1 MEGRITLN
9 GRYEIIDKIGGGGMA
24 EVFHGYDTVL
34 HRDVGIKILRDQF
47 IQDKQFVARFRQ
59 EACNAACLSHP
70 NIVNIYDSGNENDIY
85 YIVMEYVVGR
95 SLKEVIQE
103 NGALD
108 YKTAVRYAI
117 GIASALKQAHDHSIV
132 HCDVKSQNIL
142 IDTKGVPK
150 ITDFGIARAFGQP
163 SNGTDKNVI
172 GSVYYLSPEQAAG
185 QPVTPQSDLYSLGVV
200 LFEMLT
206 GKLPYD
212 GDTPLE
218 VARMHLESSTPS
230 ARRYDPDIPYYLDN
244 IITKALAKNPRLR
257 YATAD
262 DFLTDLKRAQTHL
275 LGDMGGE
282 EETWNDARKHPVSD
296 ETMVISKSDM
306 LDGLL
311 KPQTAEAAEKSPA
324 AGPEKPDPKK
334 KEEPETLLE
343 KYGKKKLLAFFM
355 AAIVLLSG
363 VIYAILSYT
372 SGDVTV
378 PDLKGKTIVEA
389 EAILTKD
396 KLGYTLTEAYDA
408 TATPGVIIKQ
418 NPAAHSRVKAGRK
431 IQLVVSKGPEPG
443 VVPELKKKTLAE
455 ATTML
460 EKAKLKVGTVTV
472 KYEAGAG
479 KGTVLSQSI
488 APKQKVSEGTS
499 VDLVVN
505 ISGNQTVVPGLAG
518 MSLAEARNQLSSVGL
533 TIGSI
538 QTQKSDQAKD
548 TVLSSDPGSGSVMD
562 RGGAVSLVVSAGKK
576 EEKKSRSSSGSS
588 GGGSTRTIGYTVP
601 GSGSAKNVKIIVSD
615 DSSTRT
621 IFSDSVAPGTR
632 ITRTVNVGS
641 GASVQI
647 YVNGELA
654 EDKSL

>member
-9 GRYEIIDKIGGGGMA
+9 DRYEIIDKIGGGGMA

-70 NIVNIYDSGNENDIY
+70 NIVNIYDSGNEHDIY

-95 SLKEVIQE
+95 SLKEVIEE

-163 SNGTDKNVI
+163 SNGSDKNVI

-262 DFLTDLKRAQTHL
+262 DFLSDLKHAQTHL
-275 LGDMGGE
+275 LGDAGL
-282 EETWNDARKHPVSD
+282 TDDPWDKPRKSPVSD

-311 KPQTAEAAEKSPA
+311 KPQQP
-324 AGPEKPDPKK
+324 KPVPKAPDNK
-334 KEEPETLLE
+334 DGDKGNSLVE
-343 KYGKKKLLAFFM
+343 KYGKKKLLAFFL
-355 AAIVLLSG
+355 AALVVLSG

-378 PDLKGKTIVEA
+378 PDVKGKTIVEA
-389 EAILTKD
+389 EAILTKE

-408 TATPGVIIKQ
+408 KVTPGVVIKQ
-418 NPAAHSRVKAGRK
+418 TPGAHTRVKAGRK
-431 IQLVVSKGPEPG
+431 INLVVSKGPEPG
-443 VVPELKKKTLAE
+443 VVPDLKKKKLND
-455 ATTML
+455 ATMML

-472 KYEAGAG
+472 KYEAGAP
-479 KGTVLSQSI
+479 KGTVISQSI
-488 APKQKVSEGTS
+488 APNSKVSEGTS

-505 ISGNQTVVPGLAG
+505 ISDNQTVVPSLAG
-518 MSLAEARNQLSSVGL
+518 MSLSEAQSALQSAGLSVG
-533 TIGSI
+533 SVSAAS
-538 QTQKSDQAKD
+538 SDSAKN
-548 TVLSSDPGSGSVMD
+548 TVLSSDPGAGSVLD
-562 RGGAVSLVVSAGKK
+562 KGSAVTLVVSAGKK
-576 EEKKSRSSSGSS
+576 EEKKSSSSSGSS
-588 GGGSTRTIGYTVP
+588 SRTISYTVP
-601 GSGSAKNVKIIVSD
+601 GSGSAKDVRIIVTD
-615 DSSTRT
+615 DSGSRT
-621 IFSDSVAPGTR
+621 VFSDSVAPGTR
-632 ITRTVNVGS
+632 ISRSVSAGS
-641 GASVQI
+641 GARIQI
-647 YVNGELA
+647 YLNGELA
-654 EDKSL
+654 EDKTL

>member
-70 NIVNIYDSGNENDIY
+70 NIVNIYDSGNEHDIY

-95 SLKEVIQE
+95 SLKEVIEE

-163 SNGTDKNVI
+163 CNGTDKNVI

-262 DFLTDLKRAQTHL
+262 DFLTDLKHAQTHL
-275 LGDMGGE
+275 LGDAGLTDD
-282 EETWNDARKHPVSD
+282 TWDKPRKSPVSD

-311 KPQTAEAAEKSPA
+311 KPQQAEAAQQKPQQPKPEPKE
-324 AGPEKPDPKK
+324 PEKKSKGDS
-334 KEEPETLLE
+334 LVE
-343 KYGKKKLLAFFM
+343 KYGKKKLLAFFL
-355 AAIVLLSG
+355 AALVVLSG
-363 VIYAILSYT
+363 IIYAILGYT

-378 PDLKGKTIVEA
+378 PDVKGKTIVEA
-389 EAILTKD
+389 EAILTKE

-408 TATPGVIIKQ
+408 KVTPGVVIKQ
-418 NPAAHSRVKAGRK
+418 TPGAHTRVKAGRK
-431 IQLVVSKGPEPG
+431 ITLVVSKGPEPG
-443 VVPELKKKTLAE
+443 VVPDLKKKKLNDATL
-455 ATTML
+455 ML

-472 KYEAGAG
+472 KYEAGAP
-479 KGTVLSQSI
+479 KGTVISQSI
-488 APKQKVSEGTS
+488 ASGSKVSEGTS

-505 ISGNQTVVPGLAG
+505 ISDNQTVVPSLAG
-518 MSLAEARNQLSSVGL
+518 MSLSEAQSALSSAGLSVGSVSA
-533 TIGSI
+533 TS
-538 QTQKSDQAKD
+538 SDSAKN
-548 TVLSSDPGSGSVMD
+548 TVLSSDPGAGSVLD
-562 RGGAVSLVVSAGKK
+562 KGSAVTLVVSAGKK
-576 EEKKSRSSSGSS
+576 EEKKSSSSSGGSS
-588 GGGSTRTIGYTVP
+588 RIISYTVP
-601 GSGSAKNVKIIVSD
+601 GSGSAKDVRIIVTD
-615 DSSTRT
+615 DSGSRT
-621 IFSDSVAPGTR
+621 VFSDSVAPGTR
-632 ITRTVNVGS
+632 ISRSVSAGS
-641 GASVQI
+641 GARVQV
-647 YVNGELA
+647 YLNGELA
-654 EDKSL
+654 EDKTL

>member
-70 NIVNIYDSGNENDIY
+70 NIVNIYDSGNENEIY

-163 SNGTDKNVI
+163 SNASEKNVI

-262 DFLTDLKRAQTHL
+262 DFLTDLKHAQTHL
-275 LGDMGGE
+275 LGDLGGDE
-282 EETWNDARKHPVSD
+282 DAWSNPRKHPVSD

-306 LDGLL
+306 LDGIL
-311 KPQTAEAAEKSPA
+311 KPQRAEAAEKRPEA
-324 AGPEKPDPKK
+324 QTEKPQKDG
-334 KEEPETLLE
+334 EDSAGGLLE

-363 VIYAILSYT
+363 IIYAILSYT

-389 EAILTKD
+389 EAILTRD
-396 KLGYTLTEAYDA
+396 KLGYTLTEEYDPK
-408 TATPGVIIKQ
+408 ATPGVIIKQ
-418 NPAAHSRVKAGRK
+418 NPAAHSLVKAGRK
-431 IQLVVSKGPEPG
+431 IHLVVSK
-443 VVPELKKKTLAE
+443 
-455 ATTML
+455 
-460 EKAKLKVGTVTV
+460 
-472 KYEAGAG
+472 
-479 KGTVLSQSI
+479 
-488 APKQKVSEGTS
+488 
-499 VDLVVN
+499 
-505 ISGNQTVVPGLAG
+505 
-518 MSLAEARNQLSSVGL
+518 
-533 TIGSI
+533 
-538 QTQKSDQAKD
+538 
-548 TVLSSDPGSGSVMD
+548 
-562 RGGAVSLVVSAGKK
+562 
-576 EEKKSRSSSGSS
+576 
-588 GGGSTRTIGYTVP
+588 
-601 GSGSAKNVKIIVSD
+601 
-615 DSSTRT
+615 
-621 IFSDSVAPGTR
+621 
-632 ITRTVNVGS
+632 
-641 GASVQI
+641 
-647 YVNGELA
+647 
-654 EDKSL
+654 

>member
-70 NIVNIYDSGNENDIY
+70 NIVNIYDSGNEHDIY

-95 SLKEVIQE
+95 SLKEVIEE

-163 SNGTDKNVI
+163 CNGTDKNVI

-262 DFLTDLKRAQTHL
+262 DFLTDLKHAQTHL
-275 LGDMGGE
+275 LGDAGLTDD
-282 EETWNDARKHPVSD
+282 TWDKPRKSPVSD

-311 KPQTAEAAEKSPA
+311 KPQQAEAAQQKPQQPKPEPKE
-324 AGPEKPDPKK
+324 PEKKSKGDS
-334 KEEPETLLE
+334 LVE
-343 KYGKKKLLAFFM
+343 KYGKKKLLAFFL
-355 AAIVLLSG
+355 AALVVLSG
-363 VIYAILSYT
+363 IIYAILGYT

-378 PDLKGKTIVEA
+378 PDVKGKTIVEA
-389 EAILTKD
+389 EAILTKE

-408 TATPGVIIKQ
+408 KVTPGVVIKQ
-418 NPAAHSRVKAGRK
+418 TPGAHTRVKAGRK
-431 IQLVVSKGPEPG
+431 ITLVVSKGPEPG
-443 VVPELKKKTLAE
+443 VVPDLKKKKLSDATL
-455 ATTML
+455 ML

-472 KYEAGAG
+472 KYEAGAP
-479 KGTVLSQSI
+479 KGTVISQSI
-488 APKQKVSEGTS
+488 ASGSKVSEGTS

-505 ISGNQTVVPGLAG
+505 ISDNQTVVPSLAG
-518 MSLAEARNQLSSVGL
+518 MSLSEAQSALQSAGLSVGSVSA
-533 TIGSI
+533 TS
-538 QTQKSDQAKD
+538 SDSAKN
-548 TVLSSDPGSGSVMD
+548 TVLSSDPGAGSVLD
-562 RGGAVSLVVSAGKK
+562 KGSAVTLVVSAGKK
-576 EEKKSRSSSGSS
+576 EEKKSSSSSGGSS
-588 GGGSTRTIGYTVP
+588 RTISYTVP
-601 GSGSAKNVKIIVSD
+601 GSGSAKDVRIIVTD
-615 DSSTRT
+615 DNGSRT
-621 IFSDSVAPGTR
+621 VFSDSVAPGTR
-632 ITRTVNVGS
+632 ISRSVSAGS
-641 GASVQI
+641 GARVQV
-647 YVNGELA
+647 YLNGELA
-654 EDKSL
+654 EDKTL

>member
-95 SLKEVIQE
+95 SLKEVIEE

-163 SNGTDKNVI
+163 SNASDKNVI

-262 DFLTDLKRAQTHL
+262 DFLTDLKHAQTHL
-275 LGDMGGE
+275 LGDTGLDE
-282 EETWNDARKHPVSD
+282 DAWTQPRKKPVSD

-311 KPQTAEAAEKSPA
+311 QSQKAEASGGRQLEKDGKS
-324 AGPEKPDPKK
+324 EKQ
-334 KEEPETLLE
+334 EPEEKDGLLE
-343 KYGKKKLLAFFM
+343 RYGKKKLLAFFL
-355 AAIVLLSG
+355 AAIVVLSG
-363 VIYAILSYT
+363 VIYAILGYT

-396 KLGYTLTEAYDA
+396 KLGYTLTEEYDA
-408 TATPGVIIKQ
+408 KVTPGVIIKQ

-443 VVPELKKKTLAE
+443 VVPDLKKKTLAE
-455 ATTML
+455 AIAML
-460 EKAKLKVGTVTV
+460 EKAKLKVGSVTV
-472 KYEAGAG
+472 KYEAGAPQ
-479 KGTVLSQSI
+479 GTVISQSI

-499 VDLVVN
+499 VDLVMN
-505 ISGNQTVVPGLAG
+505 ISGNQTVVPSLAG
-518 MSLAEARNQLSSVGL
+518 LSLADARSQLSSMGL

-538 QTQKSDQAKD
+538 QAAESDKAKD
-548 TVLSSDPGSGSVMD
+548 TVLSSSPDNGAVVDKGST
-562 RGGAVSLVVSAGKK
+562 VSLVVSAGKK
-576 EEKKSRSSSGSS
+576 EEKKSRSGSGS
-588 GGGSTRTIGYTVP
+588 GGNTRTIGYTVP

-621 IFSDSVAPGTR
+621 IFSDAVAPGTR

-654 EDKSL
+654 EDKAL